1 MNKAVSYIF
10 YLLIYLIP
18 LTGGITLFASD
29 MPVADSSS
37 VVVRQPDA
45 GFIDS
50 YKSQKEFVYVQQPPL
65 ETNFLKRL
73 IKYIQRK
80 LKAWEHY
87 TTVMPLLFKILM
99 WASIIFFLFVVIT
112 KTKLYKL
119 FYTDQEI
126 KNPDFVIADPDEQ
139 IVDFDEAIRLQ
150 IEQLQ
155 YRQAVR
161 LLYIKLINRL
171 RVNNFIHYSKEKTN
185 RDYLRDLTNEE
196 LKSGFYTITSI
207 YNYVWYGDIEI
218 EKDQFLRFEKS
229 FQSFYSTIDEQK

>member
-1 MNKAVSYIF
+1 MNKAVRYIF
-10 YLLIYLIP
+10 YLLIHLIP
-18 LTGGITLFASD
+18 LTCGITLFASD
-29 MPVADSSS
+29 SPVADTSS

-45 GFIDS
+45 GFTDS
-50 YKSQKEFVYVQQPPL
+50 YKSQQEFVYVQQPPL
-65 ETNFLKRL
+65 ESNFLKRL
-73 IKYIQRK
+73 INYIQRK
-80 LKAWEHY
+80 LRAWEHY

-99 WASIIFFLFVVIT
+99 WMSIIFFLFVVIT

-126 KNPDFVIADPDEQ
+126 KNPDFVIADPEDQ
-139 IVDFDEAIRLQ
+139 IEDFDEAIRMQ

-161 LLYIKLINRL
+161 LLYIKLINLL
-171 RVNNFIHYSKEKTN
+171 RVNNHIHYSKEKTN
-185 RDYLRDLTNEE
+185 RDYLRDLTSEE

-207 YNYVWYGDIEI
+207 YNYVWYGDVEI

-229 FQSFYSTIDEQK
+229 FQSFYSMIDEQK